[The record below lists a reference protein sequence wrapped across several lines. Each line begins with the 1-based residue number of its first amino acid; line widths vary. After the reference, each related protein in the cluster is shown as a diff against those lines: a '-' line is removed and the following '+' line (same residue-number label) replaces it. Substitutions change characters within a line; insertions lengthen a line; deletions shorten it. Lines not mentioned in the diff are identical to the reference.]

1 MENHMRLLLSI
12 TLAILLLTGTA
23 FATPVIKVEHPVH
36 NFGTITQGNKLDHT
50 FIIRNSGD
58 SPLKIVNIRPAC
70 GCTAA
75 NATVPLVS
83 PGKSSEVK
91 VTFNSANF
99 FGTVTKTIAVETND
113 PKTPVYTL
121 TLTGTVA
128 EEIAV
133 NPKQLNLG
141 QVKAGNTKSVSLTLE
156 NRGAKTIRI
165 ISVKTPMPQ
174 VVIRTGKNILKTG
187 ESATITV
194 NITPRTEDKMLS
206 GYLSIITDNP
216 TKPEIMVP
224 VYGSPTR

>member
-1 MENHMRLLLSI
+1 MRLLLLVI
-12 TLAILLLTGTA
+12 AGILLLTGPA
-23 FATPVIKVEHPVH
+23 FAAPVIRVERPVH

-50 FIIRNSGD
+50 FVIRNSGD
-58 SPLKIVNIRPAC
+58 SPLKIANIRPAC

-99 FGTVTKTIAVETND
+99 FGNVSKTIAVETND
-113 PKTPVYTL
+113 PKTPVFTL
-121 TLTGTVA
+121 TLTGNVV
-128 EEIAV
+128 EEVAV

-141 QVKAGNTKSVSLTLE
+141 QIKTGNTKSVSLTME
-156 NRGAKTIRI
+156 NRGTKTIRL
-165 ISVKTPMPQ
+165 ISVKSPMPQ
-174 VVIRTGKNILKTG
+174 VVIKTGKNILKAG
-187 ESATITV
+187 ESTTITV

-216 TKPEIMVP
+216 AKPEIMVP